1 MVTVFPD
8 ATTLITVL
16 YVIILYICLSRLFF
30 GPIQRILQKRHE
42 LIEGRLEDA
51 RKRLELVEART
62 SEYEQA
68 LRAARTEAYRRQ
80 EVERETALARKAEL
94 VSEAKKQAEKTVE
107 EGKAGLVTQR
117 EALLKKLEAEV
128 DTLAKKLTTSILRD

>member
-16 YVIILYICLSRLFF
+16 YVIILHIFLSRLFF
-30 GPIQRILQKRHE
+30 GPIHHILEKRHE

-51 RKRLELVEART
+51 RNRLALVESRT

-68 LRAARTEAYRRQ
+68 LRTARTEAYRRQ
-80 EVERETALARKAEL
+80 EVERETAVARRAEL
-94 VSEAKKQAEKTVE
+94 VSEAKKQADKTVE
-107 EGKAGLVTQR
+107 EGKTGLVAQ
-117 EALLKKLEAEV
+117 
-128 DTLAKKLTTSILRD
+128 

>member
-30 GPIQRILQKRHE
+30 GPISHILEKRHE

-51 RKRLELVEART
+51 RKRLELVDART

-68 LRAARTEAYRRQ
+68 LRAARAEGYRRQ
-80 EVERETALARKAEL
+80 EQERETALSRKADL
-94 VSEAKKQAEKTVE
+94 VSEAKKLADKTVQ
-107 EGKAGLVTQR
+107 EGRAGLVEQR
-117 EALLKKLEAEV
+117 EA
-128 DTLAKKLTTSILRD
+128 IL

>member
-16 YVIILYICLSRLFF
+16 YVIVLYIFLSRLFF
-30 GPIQRILQKRHE
+30 GPIHHILEKRHE

-80 EVERETALARKAEL
+80 EVERETTLARKAEL
-94 VSEAKKQAEKTVE
+94 VSEAKKQADKTVQ
-107 EGKAGLVTQR
+107 EGKAGLVAQR
-117 EALLKKLEAEV
+117 EAILKKLETEV

>member
-30 GPIQRILQKRHE
+30 GPIHHILQKRHE
-42 LIEGRLEDA
+42 LIEGRLEEA

-62 SEYEQA
+62 SEYEHA
-68 LRAARTEAYRRQ
+68 LRTARAKLH
-80 EVERETALARKAEL
+80 TAI
-94 VSEAKKQAEKTVE
+94 V
-107 EGKAGLVTQR
+107 
-117 EALLKKLEAEV
+117 
-128 DTLAKKLTTSILRD
+128 

>member
-30 GPIQRILQKRHE
+30 GPIHHILEKRHE

-80 EVERETALARKAEL
+80 EVERETALARKADL
-94 VSEAKKQAEKTVE
+94 VSEAKKQADRTVE
-107 EGKAGLVTQR
+107 EGKAGLVAQR
-117 EALLKKLEAEV
+117 EAILKKLETEV
-128 DTLAKKLTTSILRD
+128 DTLANKLTTSILRD